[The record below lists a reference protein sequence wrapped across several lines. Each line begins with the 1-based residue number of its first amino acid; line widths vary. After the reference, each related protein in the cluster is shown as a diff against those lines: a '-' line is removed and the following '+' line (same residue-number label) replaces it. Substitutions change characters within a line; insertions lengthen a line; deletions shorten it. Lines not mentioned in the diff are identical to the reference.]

1 MLKVFFKRSFFLF
14 GLLLFFCSVKVSA
27 QQYGVVE
34 EHKSPLIERLQ
45 KERSLIAR
53 GGMLGNTASA
63 SEKKEGVPL
72 KTGRKVTAR
81 GYRVQIYSGSDRSGA
96 YAAQAKFKE
105 IYKDLNTYLSY
116 EQPNYRVKVGDFTN
130 RSQALSLMN
139 QLKQQFNS
147 VFIFTEMIN
156 LEI

>member
-1 MLKVFFKRSFFLF
+1 MLKKFFIRSLGLL
-14 GLLLFFCSVKVSA
+14 GLLLFLSIGRSAA

-45 KERSLIAR
+45 KERTLLAQSGA
-53 GGMLGNTASA
+53 LGSGTT

-72 KTGRKVTAR
+72 KTGKKVTAR
-81 GYRVQIYSGSDRSGA
+81 GYRVQIYSGTDRSGA
-96 YAAQAKFKE
+96 YAAQAKFKNM
-105 IYKDLNTYLSY
+105 YKDLNTYLSY

-130 RSQALSLMN
+130 RNQALALMN
-139 QLKQQFNS
+139 QLKQQFTA